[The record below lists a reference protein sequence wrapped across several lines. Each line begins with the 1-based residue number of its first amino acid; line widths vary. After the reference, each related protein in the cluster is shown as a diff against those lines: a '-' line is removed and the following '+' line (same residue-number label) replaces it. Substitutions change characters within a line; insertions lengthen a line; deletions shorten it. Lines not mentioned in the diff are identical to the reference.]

1 MDETSRSDIKEVTA
15 LLRGKRSLSSAMIS
29 RSVRAAFIEDA
40 KVERLA
46 SGFLKDQS
54 LKTLLLPGASLYDLA
69 KVIPE
74 SCSTN
79 RAGRDGRY
87 ESEQP
92 TKYARTIPIIPI

>member
-29 RSVRAAFIEDA
+29 RSVRAAFSEDA

-69 KVIPE
+69 PD